1 MHRGPRNSGTP
12 IAMTTLLPRSW
23 LLNFLLREGIDSKA
37 GAGNTPDEI
46 YKNQKIIVPE
56 SKEVL
61 KKTRRGICHRDTG
74 ANLRELPLAKA

>member
-37 GAGNTPDEI
+37 GAGNTPDEAG
-46 YKNQKIIVPE
+46 E
-56 SKEVL
+56 SCSARDKKVL
-61 KKTRRGICHRDTG
+61 KQNK
-74 ANLRELPLAKA
+74 AKQIDKQKKPSIMVCQRKIGPN